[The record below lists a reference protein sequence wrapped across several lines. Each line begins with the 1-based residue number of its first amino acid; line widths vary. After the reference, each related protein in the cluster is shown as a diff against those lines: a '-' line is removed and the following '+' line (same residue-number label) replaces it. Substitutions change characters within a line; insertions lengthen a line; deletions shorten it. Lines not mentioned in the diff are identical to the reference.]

1 MHAQANSGPGTNGC
15 QYFLT
20 TQAAPFLDGKHVVFG
35 KIVGQDGMLVLRK
48 IENVATGTSAQRLDA
63 VPWRNWLTRSL
74 RRTKQPTKAR
84 RQSDRFARS
93 QTAVIL

>member
-1 MHAQANSGPGTNGC
+1 MVRFSRALEGTVGAADRLARVQANSGPGTNGC

-48 IENVATGTSAQRLDA
+48 IENVATGAALY
-63 VPWRNWLTRSL
+63 
-74 RRTKQPTKAR
+74 
-84 RQSDRFARS
+84 RQLSSRCSD
-93 QTAVIL
+93 